1 MDGRSIRGRPGG
13 SMKVLVLGLGRMGLL
28 LASALSSAGHEV
40 RGYDPSGVARERASL
55 SGISI
60 AESPEPEG
68 YDAVVAA
75 VPLDRSPDIAREVCP
90 RIRRGG
96 IYADASTLKAE
107 VNRVL
112 RSAGP
117 GAIKVSVHPLFGRGA
132 SGIAGR
138 PMVLTP
144 VEDADREFGAATE
157 LFRGAR
163 IIVMEESEHDD
174 AVARSIV
181 LPHLLGYL
189 FRAAS
194 REGPSIPSTS
204 RRLQELAAAVEVED
218 PELTAQLL
226 LRSPAASRVLRDLEE
241 ALSAIRS
248 SGDPAPIFR
257 SLRDGWGDREFLYEL
272 AYRALDSL

>member
-1 MDGRSIRGRPGG
+1 MRI
-13 SMKVLVLGLGRMGLL
+13 LVLGLGRMGLL

-60 AESPEPEG
+60 VESPEPED
-68 YDAVVAA
+68 YDAVLAA
-75 VPLDRSPDIAREVCP
+75 VPLDRSPAIAREMCP

-96 IYADASTLKAE
+96 IYADVSTLKAE
-107 VNRVL
+107 VNTVL
-112 RSAGP
+112 RSIGP

-132 SGIAGR
+132 SGIVGR
-138 PMVLTP
+138 PIVLTP
-144 VEDADREFGAATE
+144 VEDADRESGAAAG
-157 LFRGAR
+157 LFRGAK
-163 IIVMEESEHDD
+163 IIVMDESEHDD
-174 AVARSIV
+174 AVARSIA

-218 PELTAQLL
+218 PELTAQLIS
-226 LRSPAASRVLRDLEE
+226 RSPAAARVLRDLEE

-248 SGDPAPIFR
+248 AGDPAQILR
-257 SLRDGWGDREFLYEL
+257 SLRDDWSDRESLYEL